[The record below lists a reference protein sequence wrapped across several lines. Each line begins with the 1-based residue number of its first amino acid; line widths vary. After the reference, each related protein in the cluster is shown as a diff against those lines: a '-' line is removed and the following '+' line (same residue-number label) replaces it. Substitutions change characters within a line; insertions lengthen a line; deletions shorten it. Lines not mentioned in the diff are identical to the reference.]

1 MCGENTSSICG
12 MCVLLAGRPSKSELL
27 CKHWVNSGFTFCRRG
42 IHCDFWHPESAA
54 DIGPCKWN
62 LLGSC
67 TFGSQCMAGHHFQR
81 PNGNFTCQVQH
92 NWTHKENIPGEEES
106 GEGKIPPLVE
116 NLEIEE
122 KDSSASE
129 SGVGTDSE
137 MDKDHNVETPRQPSG
152 PAAERRLEMVSQVGS
167 TLSDGDEPLKD
178 FIKREVYSD
187 IRDMFASFRKD
198 REQGTFFSAEIDKTG
213 DRSLSKMLDG
223 D

>member
-27 CKHWVNSGFTFCRRG
+27 CKHWVNSGFTYCRRG

-129 SGVGTDSE
+129 SEVGTDSE
-137 MDKDHNVETPRQPSG
+137 MDKEHNVETQTKLN
-152 PAAERRLEMVSQVGS
+152 ALTVYFEMMVSQVRS
-167 TLSDGDEPLKD
+167 TLSDGDEPSINWNE
-178 FIKREVYSD
+178 FKRD
-187 IRDMFASFRKD
+187 LIREISR
-198 REQGTFFSAEIDKTG
+198 FSKCAYKET
-213 DRSLSKMLDG
+213 LDG

>member
-1 MCGENTSSICG
+1 
-12 MCVLLAGRPSKSELL
+12 
-27 CKHWVNSGFTFCRRG
+27 
-42 IHCDFWHPESAA
+42 
-54 DIGPCKWN
+54 
-62 LLGSC
+62 
-67 TFGSQCMAGHHFQR
+67 MAGHHFQR

-137 MDKDHNVETPRQPSG
+137 MDKDHNVETPSQPSS

-167 TLSDGDEPLKD
+167 TLSDGGDDISTLKKMMDE
-178 FIKREVYSD
+178 FKRGLIMSV
-187 IRDMFASFRKD
+187 R
-198 REQGTFFSAEIDKTG
+198 
-213 DRSLSKMLDG
+213 
-223 D
+223 

>member
-1 MCGENTSSICG
+1 
-12 MCVLLAGRPSKSELL
+12 
-27 CKHWVNSGFTFCRRG
+27 
-42 IHCDFWHPESAA
+42 
-54 DIGPCKWN
+54 
-62 LLGSC
+62 
-67 TFGSQCMAGHHFQR
+67 MAGHHFQR

-106 GEGKIPPLVE
+106 GEGTIPPLVE

-167 TLSDGDEPLKD
+167 TLSDGDEPLN
-178 FIKREVYSD
+178 FNEFTREVISD
-187 IRDMFASFRKD
+187 MREIFRSSKSDMRELFRSNM
-198 REQGTFFSAEIDKTG
+198 SAYKVT
-213 DRSLSKMLDG
+213 LDG

>member
-1 MCGENTSSICG
+1 
-12 MCVLLAGRPSKSELL
+12 
-27 CKHWVNSGFTFCRRG
+27 
-42 IHCDFWHPESAA
+42 
-54 DIGPCKWN
+54 
-62 LLGSC
+62 
-67 TFGSQCMAGHHFQR
+67 MAGHHFQR

-106 GEGKIPPLVE
+106 GEGTIPPLVE

-137 MDKDHNVETPRQPSG
+137 MDKDHNVETPRQPSS

-167 TLSDGDEPLKD
+167 TLSDGDDEILKNFD
-178 FIKREVYSD
+178 FDEFERGVISEMRE
-187 IRDMFASFRKD
+187 IFRP
-198 REQGTFFSAEIDKTG
+198 
-213 DRSLSKMLDG
+213 SKCAYKVTLDG

>member
-92 NWTHKENIPGEEES
+92 NWIHKENIPGEEES

-129 SGVGTDSE
+129 SEVGTDSE
-137 MDKDHNVETPRQPSG
+137 MDKEHNVETQTKLN
-152 PAAERRLEMVSQVGS
+152 ALTVYFEMMVSQVRS
-167 TLSDGDEPLKD
+167 TLSDGDEILKNFD
-178 FIKREVYSD
+178 FDEFERGVISEMRE
-187 IRDMFASFRKD
+187 IFRP
-198 REQGTFFSAEIDKTG
+198 
-213 DRSLSKMLDG
+213 SKCAYKVTLDG

>member
-1 MCGENTSSICG
+1 
-12 MCVLLAGRPSKSELL
+12 
-27 CKHWVNSGFTFCRRG
+27 
-42 IHCDFWHPESAA
+42 
-54 DIGPCKWN
+54 
-62 LLGSC
+62 
-67 TFGSQCMAGHHFQR
+67 MAGHHFQR

-92 NWTHKENIPGEEES
+92 NWIHKENIPGEEES

-129 SGVGTDSE
+129 SEVGTVLE
-137 MDKDHNVETPRQPSG
+137 MDKEHNVETQTKLN
-152 PAAERRLEMVSQVGS
+152 ALTVYFEMMVSQVGS

>member
-1 MCGENTSSICG
+1 
-12 MCVLLAGRPSKSELL
+12 
-27 CKHWVNSGFTFCRRG
+27 
-42 IHCDFWHPESAA
+42 
-54 DIGPCKWN
+54 
-62 LLGSC
+62 
-67 TFGSQCMAGHHFQR
+67 MAGHHFQR

-92 NWTHKENIPGEEES
+92 NWIHKENIPGEEES

-137 MDKDHNVETPRQPSG
+137 MDKDHNVETPRQPSS

-167 TLSDGDEPLKD
+167 TLSDGDEPLN
-178 FIKREVYSD
+178 FNEFTREVISD
-187 IRDMFASFRKD
+187 MREIFRSSKSDMRELFRSNM
-198 REQGTFFSAEIDKTG
+198 SAYKVT
-213 DRSLSKMLDG
+213 LDG

>member
-1 MCGENTSSICG
+1 
-12 MCVLLAGRPSKSELL
+12 
-27 CKHWVNSGFTFCRRG
+27 
-42 IHCDFWHPESAA
+42 
-54 DIGPCKWN
+54 
-62 LLGSC
+62 
-67 TFGSQCMAGHHFQR
+67 MAGHHFQR

-137 MDKDHNVETPRQPSG
+137 MDKDHNVETPRQPSS
-152 PAAERRLEMVSQVGS
+152 PAAERRLEMVSQEGS
-167 TLSDGDEPLKD
+167 TLSDGYEP
-178 FIKREVYSD
+178 FINWNEIKREM
-187 IRDMFASFRKD
+187 IR
-198 REQGTFFSAEIDKTG
+198 EIS
-213 DRSLSKMLDG
+213 RSSKCAYKVTLDG

>member
-1 MCGENTSSICG
+1 
-12 MCVLLAGRPSKSELL
+12 
-27 CKHWVNSGFTFCRRG
+27 
-42 IHCDFWHPESAA
+42 
-54 DIGPCKWN
+54 
-62 LLGSC
+62 
-67 TFGSQCMAGHHFQR
+67 MAGHHFQR

-137 MDKDHNVETPRQPSG
+137 MDKDHNVETPRQPSS

-167 TLSDGDEPLKD
+167 TLSDGDEPLN
-178 FIKREVYSD
+178 FNEFTREVISD
-187 IRDMFASFRKD
+187 MREIFRSSKSDMREMFRSNKCAYKV
-198 REQGTFFSAEIDKTG
+198 T
-213 DRSLSKMLDG
+213 LDG

>member
-1 MCGENTSSICG
+1 
-12 MCVLLAGRPSKSELL
+12 
-27 CKHWVNSGFTFCRRG
+27 
-42 IHCDFWHPESAA
+42 
-54 DIGPCKWN
+54 
-62 LLGSC
+62 
-67 TFGSQCMAGHHFQR
+67 MAGHHFQR

-137 MDKDHNVETPRQPSG
+137 MDKDHNVETPSQPSS
-152 PAAERRLEMVSQVGS
+152 PAAERRLEMVSQEGS
-167 TLSDGDEPLKD
+167 TLSDGYEP
-178 FIKREVYSD
+178 FINWNEIKREMIS
-187 IRDMFASFRKD
+187 
-198 REQGTFFSAEIDKTG
+198 REIS
-213 DRSLSKMLDG
+213 RSSKCAYKVTLDG